1 MNEQYN
7 YRAGFGQLPAVT
19 GGHQVAVY
27 NPYTLPDRSSEDLDL
42 RRAWH
47 VIRRYRWLILSII
60 AVAVVTILTVTLMM
74 RPVYRATAVIELK
87 PNPTVI
93 GLDASGNNRRD
104 AQSFR
109 NTQRNILRSEAV
121 TQRVIEKM
129 ELAKDPELKGE
140 LRQFGLGE
148 AVRTVKWAVKRLIGA
163 VNDDWLPSSV
173 AKDDESGDAAGEDP
187 VTSRAREERALLKRY
202 MDKLVIRQVQGSD
215 LLQVSFDSFSA
226 DTAAAVANA
235 HTREYI
241 RFIDERRFSSTSS
254 AKKYLQEQIE
264 EAEAAVES
272 SEKAL
277 TDFAR
282 EHNIVDVEDRSNV
295 MQKRFEDLSEAL
307 TKTRQERII
316 AGVEY
321 KQAQQQTDDVESLP
335 AVLGNSMI
343 SSLRAQYA
351 DLRAE
356 YQEMA
361 EVFKDSY
368 PKMQQLKSKM
378 EDIRAT
384 LREESQKLILGLE
397 KRYEQLE
404 EEEQQL
410 AQQLET
416 QRTKLLD
423 LKERAI
429 SYNILKREWEAN
441 RELYTGL
448 LGRQKD
454 FSVASGLEF
463 NDASILDHAVVPTSS
478 HEPDIAKNVVMAGV
492 FGLAGGVAIAF
503 LLAFLENTFTTREEL
518 EQALGMPLMG
528 IVPNIGPKKEEGSLV
543 PTSLISAYQPANAI
557 AESIR
562 SIRTGVLFSRP
573 EHVPKKILIT
583 STLSGEGKS
592 TIALN
597 LSLILAQGGSSV
609 VIVDADLRRP
619 VVGKWL
625 NISSSVGLADYLN
638 GQDVD
643 IVYPTS
649 FENLSAVPAGGE
661 CTNPTDLLASLR
673 MRDYLNTLSERFD
686 FVILDGPPCLGVADS
701 MLLSVKVDGTL
712 LIVKAKSTERHVVA
726 ETVNRLRMVN
736 APLIGSILNCVD
748 LEQPEYGYY
757 GTYYGYGGEAKQD
770 GTLQRRDETV

>member
-1 MNEQYN
+1 MNEQYH
-7 YRAGFGQLPAVT
+7 YRPNLGQLPAVT

-27 NPYTLPDRSSEDLDL
+27 NPYTLPDRSNEDLDL

-60 AVAVVTILTVTLMM
+60 AVAVITILTITLMM

-93 GLDASGNNRRD
+93 GLDASGVNQRD
-104 AQSFR
+104 ARSFR
-109 NTQRNILRSEAV
+109 NTQKNILRSEAV
-121 TQRVIEKM
+121 TQRVIQKM
-129 ELAKDPELKGE
+129 ELTEDPEFTGE
-140 LRQFGLGE
+140 LRQFGMGE
-148 AVRTVKWAVKRLIGA
+148 AVRTVKRVIKDLVVTVK
-163 VNDDWLPSSV
+163 DDWFPSSV
-173 AKDDESGDAAGEDP
+173 AEDDESGDAVEEVA
-187 VTSRAREERALLKRY
+187 TSRAREERALLKRY
-202 MDKLVIRQVQGSD
+202 MDKLSIGQVQASD
-215 LLQVSFDSFSA
+215 LLEVSFDSFSPK
-226 DTAAAVANA
+226 TAASVANA

-241 RFIDERRFSSTSS
+241 RFIDERRFNSTSS
-254 AKKYLQEQIE
+254 AKKYLQQQIE
-264 EAEAAVES
+264 EAEAAVET

-295 MQKRFEDLSEAL
+295 MQKRFEDLSNAL
-307 TKTRQERII
+307 TNTRQERII

-321 KQAQQQTDDVESLP
+321 KQAQQQTDVESLP
-335 AVLGNSMI
+335 AVLDNPMI
-343 SSLRAQYA
+343 SGLRAEYA

-384 LREESQKLILGLE
+384 LREESETLILGLK

-416 QRTKLLD
+416 ERTQLLD

-463 NDASILDHAVVPTSS
+463 DHASILDNAVVPTSK
-478 HEPDIAKNVVMAGV
+478 HKPDITRNVVMAGV

-518 EQALGMPLMG
+518 EQALGIPLMG
-528 IVPNIGPKKEEGSLV
+528 IVPNISPKEEGSLV

-619 VVGKWL
+619 VIGKWL
-625 NISSSVGLADYLN
+625 NISSNAGLADYLN

-643 IVYPTS
+643 VVYATS

-673 MRDYLNTLSERFD
+673 MRDYLHTLSERFD

-712 LIVKAKSTERHVVA
+712 LIVKAKSTERHIVA

-736 APLIGSILNCVD
+736 APLIGSILNSVD

-757 GTYYGYGGEAKQD
+757 GTYYGYGGQAKQD
-770 GTLQRRDETV
+770 GALQRRDETV